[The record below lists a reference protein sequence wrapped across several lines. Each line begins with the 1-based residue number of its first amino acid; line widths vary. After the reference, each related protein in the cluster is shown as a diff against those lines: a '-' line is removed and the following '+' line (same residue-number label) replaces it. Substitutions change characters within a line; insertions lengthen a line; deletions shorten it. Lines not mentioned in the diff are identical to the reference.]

1 MIRLK
6 KYVVAMKVGIGSFK
20 EEQLVR
26 ITSSIKLHKLK
37 SRPGPFRPL
46 TGVSIDDF
54 DQISQQCQV

>member
-26 ITSSIKLHKLK
+26 ITISIKLHKLK
-37 SRPGPFRPL
+37 PRPPVFRPL

-54 DQISQQCQV
+54 DQISQQC